1 MHMTVSRS
9 TIILSARALRRDR
22 SGLALIEFA
31 YTLPLILMLG
41 VLGIETANLAV
52 TNMRVSQIALNLA
65 DNASRVGERTAL
77 ATQQLREVDIN
88 DVLQAVRLQGES
100 LELTQRGRITLSSLE
115 ADNAGTQRI
124 HWQRCI
130 GRRSGLNYDSSYG
143 TAPTNAGTQPGP
155 SFAGTVMT
163 DGMGPTGRRVRAPN
177 NSGVMFVE
185 INYDYQPIIDFYG
198 IVPGRIHYTASFI
211 VRDNRD
217 FSQVF
222 NPSPTAQRATCDLYT
237 A

>member
-1 MHMTVSRS
+1 MTAPRPALTQS
-9 TIILSARALRRDR
+9 LRALRRDR

-31 YTLPLILMLG
+31 FTLPLVLMLG

-52 TNMRVSQIALNLA
+52 TNMRISQIALNLA

-77 ATQQLREVDIN
+77 ATQQLREVDVN
-88 DVLQAVRLQGES
+88 DVLQAVRLQGET

-115 ADNAGTQRI
+115 ADNSGTQRI

-130 GRRSGLNYDSSYG
+130 GRRSGLNYDSRYG

-155 SFAGTVMT
+155 AFAGTVMT
-163 DGMGPTGRRVRAPN
+163 DGMGPPGRRVRAPN

-185 INYDYQPIIDFYG
+185 VNYDYRPIFDIYG
-198 IVPGRIHYTASFI
+198 RGNSRIHYTASFI

-222 NPSPTAQRATCDLYT
+222 NPSPAASRATCDLYT